1 MNFVLTCWGRLE
13 GVLYCWLPVQGVL
26 EMPSQHLCAQCLLQS
41 LMLSQGSF
49 SYFDPE
55 HKVSFV
61 LRIKGRGAF
70 EEQGSYVF
78 FMYIMTKINACYHA
92 TVQVICFSIVWQI
105 DNSLSRAFLNIAQ
118 CTIGIDCA
126 STSLFG
132 QWRRLFFSY
141 NFTILQFS
149 YNFSLVVAN
158 CFFFIF
164 CFVCFTLFS
173 RD

>member
-1 MNFVLTCWGRLE
+1 M
-13 GVLYCWLPVQGVL
+13 
-26 EMPSQHLCAQCLLQS
+26 
-41 LMLSQGSF
+41 
-49 SYFDPE
+49 
-55 HKVSFV
+55 SFV

-132 QWRRLFFSY
+132 QWRRLFR
-141 NFTILQFS
+141 TILQFC
-149 YNFSLVVAN
+149 NFRTISLWSLQTVFFLFFVLFVSL
-158 CFFFIF
+158 CFLATNQFY
-164 CFVCFTLFS
+164 
-173 RD
+173 

>member
-1 MNFVLTCWGRLE
+1 M
-13 GVLYCWLPVQGVL
+13 
-26 EMPSQHLCAQCLLQS
+26 
-41 LMLSQGSF
+41 
-49 SYFDPE
+49 
-55 HKVSFV
+55 SFV

-158 CFFFIF
+158 CFFFYFLF
-164 CFVCFTLFS
+164 CLFHFVFS
-173 RD
+173 RLTNFTKHFINIFNAGTAKSATTNAYFADIGVPIVNL

>member
-1 MNFVLTCWGRLE
+1 M
-13 GVLYCWLPVQGVL
+13 
-26 EMPSQHLCAQCLLQS
+26 
-41 LMLSQGSF
+41 
-49 SYFDPE
+49 
-55 HKVSFV
+55 SFV

-132 QWRRLFFSY
+132 QWRRLFFFVQFY
-141 NFTILQFS
+141 NFAIFVQFL
-149 YNFSLVVAN
+149 FGRCKL
-158 CFFFIF
+158 FFFYFLF
-164 CFVCFTLFS
+164 CLFHFVFS
-173 RD
+173 RLTNFTKHFINIFNAGTAKSATTNAYFADIGVPIVNLWGQ